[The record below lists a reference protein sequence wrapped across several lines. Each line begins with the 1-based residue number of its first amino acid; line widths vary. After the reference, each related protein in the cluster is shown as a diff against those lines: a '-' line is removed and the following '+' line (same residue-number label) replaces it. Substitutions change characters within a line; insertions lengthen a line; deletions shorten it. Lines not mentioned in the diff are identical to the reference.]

1 LTSGRTR
8 EAVPLLVTLSS
19 ANPTDTT
26 LSKGVA
32 ALQAWFGDEKELA
45 ATRQRLLAFANG
57 TNEATTADRAAKACS
72 IVASTDKAEL
82 EAVLTLARKAVQLG
96 KPPQFLP
103 YFQMA
108 LGMAEYRSDHF
119 AEAEAALL
127 AAAKGGVQYRHVPG
141 TSAFFRA
148 MSLFRQGK
156 KEEARKLAIATAA
169 TMKPLPKDEN
179 NPLVGGADHDDL
191 ILWLA
196 YKEAKALIKFE
207 TAPPPTAENSNK

>member
-1 LTSGRTR
+1 
-8 EAVPLLVTLSS
+8 
-19 ANPTDTT
+19 
-26 LSKGVA
+26 
-32 ALQAWFGDEKELA
+32 
-45 ATRQRLLAFANG
+45 
-57 TNEATTADRAAKACS
+57 
-72 IVASTDKAEL
+72 
-82 EAVLTLARKAVQLG
+82 VLTLARKAVQLG
-96 KPPQFLP
+96 KPPHLLP

-127 AAAKGGVQYRHVPG
+127 GAAKSGEQYRHVPG

-148 MSLFRQGK
+148 MSLFRKGK
-156 KEEARKLAIATAA
+156 EEEARKLASATAA

-207 TAPPPTAENSNK
+207 AAPPPTAENSNK